1 MLRAPSGA
9 KDVQQIF
16 LFGFRIT
23 NTYKGYHL
31 ERNFN
36 DNVQFFKY
44 DDMEVL
50 FGLLIYI
57 T

>member
-16 LFGFRIT
+16 LLALELQI
-23 NTYKGYHL
+23 HL